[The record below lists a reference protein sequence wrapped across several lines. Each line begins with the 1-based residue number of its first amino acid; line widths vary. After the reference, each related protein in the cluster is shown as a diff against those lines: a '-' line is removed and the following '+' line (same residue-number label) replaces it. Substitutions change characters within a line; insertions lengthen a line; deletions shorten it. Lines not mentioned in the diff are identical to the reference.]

1 MFFSDRCL
9 ADNEAE
15 CPKCAQTH
23 GVLREIRRNNERLAG
38 QHDLF
43 ISEVKDGG
51 FGAVAAGFGRG
62 WMRMARS
69 DEVSAS

>member
-1 MFFSDRCL
+1 MFFSERCL

-51 FGAVAAGFGRG
+51 FGAVAAGFGRD